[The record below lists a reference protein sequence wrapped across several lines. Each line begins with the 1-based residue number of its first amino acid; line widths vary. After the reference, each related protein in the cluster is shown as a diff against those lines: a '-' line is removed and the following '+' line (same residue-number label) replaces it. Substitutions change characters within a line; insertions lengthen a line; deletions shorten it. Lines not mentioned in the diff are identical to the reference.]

1 MVSYLRRRVFPIKDV
16 RSFEDWTTN
25 QFGDKLYSIFFKTY
39 TGKVRGMPC
48 DKMSADWAAQRIKGL
63 SPPAKAGF

>member
-1 MVSYLRRRVFPIKDV
+1 VSYLRRRAFPIKDV